1 MMIKKVV
8 ILGGGESGVG
18 AALLAQKIGFEVWLS
33 DNGKIKDQ
41 FKRELDEKQ
50 IEYEEFGHTRYK
62 VFEANWVVKS
72 PGIPDTVPLIVEL
85 KEKGITV
92 FSEIEFAYKYFYGTI
107 IGITGSNG
115 KTTTTMLLGH
125 LLKKAGLNAVT
136 GGNIGVSFARIVTAQ
151 EVGTVVLELSS
162 FQLDGIL
169 NFRPDI
175 ALLLNISPDHLDR
188 YGYQMDRYV
197 ASKFR
202 IAMKQTPADLF
213 LINADDLI
221 IQNFDKKAIRAE
233 TEKLGLQNINDGLLQ
248 VGEEVFSMKTT
259 QLKGRHNEMNA
270 LFAIRAAQE
279 MQLSKEVI
287 QSGLDSFAPVEHRT
301 EPVAEID
308 GVLFVND
315 SKATNVDAV
324 YYALLAE
331 DRPIVWI
338 VGGQDKGNDYS
349 LLMPLVREKVK
360 AIVCMGIDNQKI
372 LDFFANE
379 QKEIIETK
387 SAKAAVEAAKNI
399 AESGDVVLLSPAC
412 ASFDLFKNYE
422 DRGRLFKKAVLELKE

>member
-1 MMIKKVV
+1 MKEKVV

-18 AALLAQKIGFEVWLS
+18 AALLAQKEGFEVWLS
-33 DNGKIKDQ
+33 DNGKINDR
-41 FKRELDEKQ
+41 FKRELDENQ
-50 IEYEEFGHTRYK
+50 IKYEEGGHTHSQI
-62 VFEANWVVKS
+62 FDANWVVKS
-72 PGIPDTVPLIVEL
+72 PGIPDTVPMIMEL
-85 KEKGITV
+85 KEQGMTV
-92 FSEIEFAYKYFYGTI
+92 FSEIEFASKYFDGTI

-125 LLKKAGLNAVT
+125 LLQEAGLNVVI
-136 GGNIGVSFARIVTAQ
+136 GGNVGISFARIVATQ
-151 EVGTVVLELSS
+151 QVDTVVLELSS

-169 NFRPDI
+169 DFRPDI

-188 YGYQMDRYV
+188 YGYQMERYV

-202 IAMKQTPADLF
+202 IAMNQKKDDLF
-213 LINADDLI
+213 LINSEDSI
-221 IQNFDKKAIRAE
+221 IQKFDKSGIKAQIE
-233 TEKLGLQNINDGLLQ
+233 VLGAQNIQARVLTHG
-248 VGEEVFSMKTT
+248 GEVFTMKTT
-259 QLKGRHNEMNA
+259 QLKGQHNEMNA
-270 LFAIRAAQE
+270 LFAIAAAQR
-279 MQLSKEVI
+279 MQLTQIDI
-287 QSGLDSFAPVEHRT
+287 QMGLDSFSPVEHRT
-301 EPVAEID
+301 EPVAEVD

-331 DRPIVWI
+331 ERPIVWI

-349 LLMPLVREKVK
+349 ILMPLVRAKVK

-379 QKEIIETK
+379 QKEMIETR
-387 SAKAAVEAAKNI
+387 SAKEAVRAAKKL
-399 AESGDVVLLSPAC
+399 AEAGDVVLLSPAC

-422 DRGRLFKKAVLELKE
+422 DRGRLFKKAVLELKQ

>member
-1 MMIKKVV
+1 MKEKVV

-18 AALLAQKIGFEVWLS
+18 AALLAQKMGFEVWLS
-33 DNGKIKDQ
+33 DNGTIKDQ
-41 FKRELDEKQ
+41 FKRELDENQVK
-50 IEYEEFGHTRYK
+50 YEEGGHTHAQI
-62 VFEANWVVKS
+62 FDANWVVKS
-72 PGIPDTVPLIVEL
+72 PGIPDTVPMIMEL
-85 KEKGITV
+85 KEKGIVV
-92 FSEIEFAYKYFYGTI
+92 FSEIEFASKYFDGTI

-125 LLKKAGLNAVT
+125 LLKEAGLNAEI
-136 GGNIGVSFARIVTAQ
+136 GGNVGVSFARIVATRQ
-151 EVGTVVLELSS
+151 VEIVVLELSS

-202 IAMKQTPADLF
+202 IAMNQQTDDLL
-213 LINADDLI
+213 LINGDDSI
-221 IQNFDKKAIRAE
+221 IQKFDKSSIRA
-233 TEKLGLQNINDGLLQ
+233 TVEKLGHHHIDQGVLTIAG
-248 VGEEVFSMKTT
+248 EVFTMKTT

-270 LFAIRAAQE
+270 LFAIRAAQR
-279 MQLSKEVI
+279 MQLARDVI
-287 QSGLDSFAPVEHRT
+287 QAGLDSFAPVEHRT

-331 DRPIVWI
+331 ERPIVWI
-338 VGGQDKGNDYS
+338 VGGQDKGNDYT
-349 LLMPLVREKVK
+349 LLLPLVREKVK
-360 AIVCMGIDNQKI
+360 AIVCMGLDNQKI

-379 QKEIIETK
+379 QKEMIETR
-387 SAKAAVEAAKNI
+387 SAEEAVAAAKKI
-399 AESGDVVLLSPAC
+399 AKTGDVVLLSPAC

-422 DRGRLFKKAVLELKE
+422 DRGRLFKEAVMGLEK

>member
-338 VGGQDKGNDYS
+338 VGGQDKGNDYN

-387 SAKAAVEAAKNI
+387 SAKAAVEAAKKI